1 MEQDMCRRSLFIF
14 SFKIIAVR
22 LILAASILLGYIHHV
37 LPQYGQGYNA
47 SLIDKAER
55 LKSVSSPKMVLLG
68 NSNLSFGLESSLL
81 QTRFGMPVINMGLHG
96 GAGNAFHEE
105 MAKIKVEKDDIYIVC
120 HTDFADYD
128 TMEDAMVVWTALE
141 NNYSLWNL
149 LRWKDMRRMAEG
161 FPVYLKKC
169 LNLYALNTGNAD
181 VGGVYSRKAFNEY
194 GDIEVYREGNINVQQ
209 NDVRVPEIDEITV
222 NRLNELNAYL
232 QKRGAVML
240 VAAYPIANGEMTADA
255 EEFISFQKELARR
268 LDCAVIS
275 NYVDYMIDYSYFY
288 EPLFHLDSTGARLR
302 TEQLIKDL
310 ERWREAPDR
319 YKDADMSR
327 DIYEDILSDAMLSHI
342 TDFHKYLSALKKAG
356 DRYCVFLSMKE
367 TVSGSMDDT
376 DKRMLKDLGVGA
388 AVHNPQK
395 GYIAVSDCGR
405 VTEKKDDNLLEL
417 SGRLDSGPV
426 YHMTSIRNDHGMDC
440 SIILDGREYS
450 KNQKGINMIV
460 YSRETGRVLDSV
472 SFDICL
478 GEMRSVRNIE

>member
-22 LILAASILLGYIHHV
+22 LILTASILLGYIHHV

-169 LNLYALNTGNAD
+169 VKLSALDTGNA
-181 VGGVYSRKAFNEY
+181 
-194 GDIEVYREGNINVQQ
+194 EGI
-209 NDVRVPEIDEITV
+209 
-222 NRLNELNAYL
+222 
-232 QKRGAVML
+232 
-240 VAAYPIANGEMTADA
+240 
-255 EEFISFQKELARR
+255 
-268 LDCAVIS
+268 
-275 NYVDYMIDYSYFY
+275 
-288 EPLFHLDSTGARLR
+288 
-302 TEQLIKDL
+302 
-310 ERWREAPDR
+310 
-319 YKDADMSR
+319 
-327 DIYEDILSDAMLSHI
+327 
-342 TDFHKYLSALKKAG
+342 
-356 DRYCVFLSMKE
+356 
-367 TVSGSMDDT
+367 
-376 DKRMLKDLGVGA
+376 
-388 AVHNPQK
+388 
-395 GYIAVSDCGR
+395 
-405 VTEKKDDNLLEL
+405 
-417 SGRLDSGPV
+417 
-426 YHMTSIRNDHGMDC
+426 
-440 SIILDGREYS
+440 
-450 KNQKGINMIV
+450 
-460 YSRETGRVLDSV
+460 
-472 SFDICL
+472 
-478 GEMRSVRNIE
+478 